1 MNNTSLLDFGGDYAY
16 LCAEIIIHIMGFV
29 SIIRDTWRESL
40 NVKEAD
46 DLPYVLLTEVV
57 NQSII
62 RGATAIEVSY
72 DGRSVSIKDNA
83 APFEERLESLLNDGL
98 GMMNEEAR
106 RLYRLTDRQ
115 WGRNPYTVIN
125 ALCHSFTLVS
135 GGDDRMRTVI
145 CEDGEIVSSSDVKV
159 SIGRHN
165 VVTFVPFL
173 FMEAVSPRFMGRVL
187 DYITPKFPQL
197 TILYNSSIEEAEEA
211 E

>member
-1 MNNTSLLDFGGDYAY
+1 MINSSLLDFGGDYAY
-16 LCAEIIIHIMGFV
+16 LCARTINHIMGLV
-29 SIIRDTWRESL
+29 NIIRDTWRESL
-40 NVKEAD
+40 DVKEAD
-46 DLPYVLLTEVV
+46 DLPYVLLTEVI

-62 RGATAIEVSY
+62 RGATVIEVSY
-72 DGRSVSIKDNA
+72 DGRSISVKDNA
-83 APFEERLESLLNDGL
+83 APFEESLESLLNDGL

-125 ALCHSFTLVS
+125 ALCHNFTLVS
-135 GGDDRMRTVI
+135 GGNDRMRTVI
-145 CEDGEIVSSSDVKV
+145 CEDGEIVSSSDVRV

-173 FMEAVSPRFMGRVL
+173 FMEAVSPGFMGRL
-187 DYITPKFPQL
+187 FDYIAPKFPQL
-197 TILYNSSIEEAEEA
+197 TILYNSSIQEAEEA

>member
-1 MNNTSLLDFGGDYAY
+1 
-16 LCAEIIIHIMGFV
+16 MGFV
-29 SIIRDTWRESL
+29 NIIRETWRESFD
-40 NVKEAD
+40 VKEAD
-46 DLPYVLLTEVV
+46 DLPYVLLTEVI

-62 RGATAIEVSY
+62 RGATVIEVSY
-72 DGRSVSIKDNA
+72 DGRSISVKDNA

-125 ALCHSFTLVS
+125 ALCHNFTLVS
-135 GGDDRMRTVI
+135 GSNDRMRTVI

-173 FMEAVSPRFMGRVL
+173 FMEAVSPRFMGRLL
-187 DYITPKFPQL
+187 DYIAPKFPQL
-197 TILYNSSIEEAEEA
+197 TILYNSSMEEAEEA